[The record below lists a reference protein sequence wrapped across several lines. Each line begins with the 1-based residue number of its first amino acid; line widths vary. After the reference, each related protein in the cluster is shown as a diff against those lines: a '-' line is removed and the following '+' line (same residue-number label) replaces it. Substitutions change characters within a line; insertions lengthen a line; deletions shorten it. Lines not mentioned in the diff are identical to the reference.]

1 MKAQF
6 SVILFALTL
15 TLSIFVIQFEARK
28 VAADNVIFIRADGQ
42 IDPQTAPIER
52 NGDLYTLINNILSSR
67 SGIII
72 ERSNMTLNGANHI
85 IQGANLSDSGG
96 IYIYNSF
103 NVTIKNVTLKGFD
116 YGIMFSN
123 SSNNHIIENSIEANN
138 YGICLNNSSYNHFF
152 HNNFLYNS
160 CYIFLQNS
168 INSWDNGYP
177 SGGNYWS
184 SYLSVDEFGGHYQN
198 ETNSDGICDEPK
210 EIDANNLDHYPLLK
224 IWRGSIR
231 NLVTGESY
239 STIQQA
245 IDNAENTERILALAK
260 IYQENVKIT
269 KNIELLGECPNSTI
283 IDGNWNGITLSINA
297 SKVKIKGFSIINGS
311 PTNLAIF
318 NSSDNVLMEN
328 YITRS
333 VYGVL
338 LDESI
343 NNTIAEN
350 EIEYAKYG
358 ISALNCSENRISNNR
373 ITFCSDS
380 AISLTDS
387 NNNTINKNTIER
399 NFDGIKLFN
408 SSGNIIIENIV
419 RMNRN
424 CGIKI
429 ESTSDYNFVNDNV
442 IEQNENHGIVLYSSS
457 YNNIYNNN
465 MTLNAASGVILYMYS
480 NCNLIAHNTA
490 KLNFKGVELG
500 AFSGNNNVS
509 ENNLVDNN
517 YGVILDTSQ
526 NNTIFAN
533 NLICSKYY
541 GVYLYS
547 SPNNTIINNKIR
559 NGFTGIFLYMSSQN
573 LLSNNLL
580 TNNTYNLEVDG
591 KNISHFI
598 NQIDTSNVIEEKP
611 VYYLINKQ
619 NFTVP
624 LDAGYIAMV
633 NCSEITVRDQSL
645 SHNAEGVLLAYTT
658 NTTIVANNITNNR
671 CGIHLHSSSN
681 NLIYHNNFVNN
692 IRNVYTFNSINVF
705 DNGFEGNYWSTCSVQ
720 DSNKDGIGD
729 IPYIIDDDS
738 KDNFPLMGTFYSYSI
753 AERVYVEIIS
763 NLTIKKIELI
773 EANSTIKISTLEAST
788 DQAQGFC
795 RLTIPHAVISPPYNI
810 VINDSPMASK
820 LVFENENL
828 SIIYCS
834 YPDQIIQEFHV
845 FVILLLFITLTLI
858 TLIFHKIR
866 FCGH

>member
-1 MKAQF
+1 
-6 SVILFALTL
+6 
-15 TLSIFVIQFEARK
+15 
-28 VAADNVIFIRADGQ
+28 
-42 IDPQTAPIER
+42 
-52 NGDLYTLINNILSSR
+52 
-67 SGIII
+67 
-72 ERSNMTLNGANHI
+72 
-85 IQGANLSDSGG
+85 
-96 IYIYNSF
+96 
-103 NVTIKNVTLKGFD
+103 
-116 YGIMFSN
+116 
-123 SSNNHIIENSIEANN
+123 
-138 YGICLNNSSYNHFF
+138 
-152 HNNFLYNS
+152 
-160 CYIFLQNS
+160 
-168 INSWDNGYP
+168 
-177 SGGNYWS
+177 
-184 SYLSVDEFGGHYQN
+184 
-198 ETNSDGICDEPK
+198 
-210 EIDANNLDHYPLLK
+210 
-224 IWRGSIR
+224 
-231 NLVTGESY
+231 
-239 STIQQA
+239 
-245 IDNAENTERILALAK
+245 
-260 IYQENVKIT
+260 
-269 KNIELLGECPNSTI
+269 
-283 IDGNWNGITLSINA
+283 
-297 SKVKIKGFSIINGS
+297 
-311 PTNLAIF
+311 
-318 NSSDNVLMEN
+318 
-328 YITRS
+328 
-333 VYGVL
+333 
-338 LDESI
+338 
-343 NNTIAEN
+343 
-350 EIEYAKYG
+350 
-358 ISALNCSENRISNNR
+358 
-373 ITFCSDS
+373 
-380 AISLTDS
+380 
-387 NNNTINKNTIER
+387 
-399 NFDGIKLFN
+399 
-408 SSGNIIIENIV
+408 
-419 RMNRN
+419 MNRN